1 MNDLTPEQ
9 LAEREELREEL
20 GELVRASDADLVTY
34 GKRSQ

>member
-9 LAEREELREEL
+9 LAEREELRDIL
-20 GELVRASDADLVTY
+20 GDLVRASDTDLVTY